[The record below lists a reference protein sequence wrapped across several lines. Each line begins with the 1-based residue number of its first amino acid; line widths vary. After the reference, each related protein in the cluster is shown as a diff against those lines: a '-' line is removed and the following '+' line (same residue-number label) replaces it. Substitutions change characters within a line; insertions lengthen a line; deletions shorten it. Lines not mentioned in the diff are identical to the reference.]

1 MADAESRFRDHV
13 SLCQE
18 YSSLRLSEADTRAY
32 LVDPLLRILGYEG
45 VGDLRREVSVQATKE
60 AVDYLLMVDGQP
72 RVIVEAKALRN
83 NLTDQHAAQCVQYAT
98 ILGVR
103 WCLITNGLRWAV
115 FDAQGKGPLADKRVA
130 EVSFDDDFRNTDDAW
145 AVLSSFSQ
153 DALAKASP
161 ITNLLVERVVT
172 DELGRPDSRA
182 VEALRRVVS
191 SRFGERVSGQV
202 VVSAIH
208 RVMTKMITGETKT
221 AMTSQ
226 TEAQSGLSVSKDTT
240 SPVVRRSELVGSA
253 GESLQQDNPLSA
265 KAAGAK
271 RITLADLVEAGVLPS
286 DATLTATVRGVTHT
300 AFLRNA
306 MLEVDGR
313 EYSTP
318 SAASIAVRNVRSWNG
333 WNDWRYQGQSLHDL
347 RERLGTSLNT
357 PRGGE

>member
-103 WCLITNGLRWAV
+103 WCLVTNGLRWAV

-130 EVSFDDDFRNTDDAW
+130 EVSLDDDFQNTDDAW
-145 AVLSSFSQ
+145 VVLSSFSQ

-161 ITNLLVERVVT
+161 ITNLLVERVVA

-208 RVMTKMITGETKT
+208 RVMAKMITSESRTT
-221 AMTSQ
+221 MNSQ
-226 TEAQSGLSVSKDTT
+226 IEAQAGLEVSEVSTL
-240 SPVVRRSELVGSA
+240 PVVLHGNLVAAHGK
-253 GESLQQDNPLSA
+253 LST
-265 KAAGAK
+265 KATGPK
-271 RITLADLVEAGVLPS
+271 RITLSDLVEAGVLPS
-286 DATLTATVRGVTHT
+286 GATLTATVRGVTHT

-306 MLEVDGR
+306 ILEVNGK

-333 WNDWRYQGQSLHDL
+333 WIDWHYEGQTLHSL
-347 RERLGTSLNT
+347 RELLET
-357 PRGGE
+357 PLKTPPSIE